1 MTSFDLGFFV
11 HFFGN
16 LWVFLSSIKLTF
28 FRLHAKLLKL
38 VIILSDKRVVKIPNL
53 KVISLVISV

>member
-11 HFFGN
+11 TSFD
-16 LWVFLSSIKLTF
+16 LTF